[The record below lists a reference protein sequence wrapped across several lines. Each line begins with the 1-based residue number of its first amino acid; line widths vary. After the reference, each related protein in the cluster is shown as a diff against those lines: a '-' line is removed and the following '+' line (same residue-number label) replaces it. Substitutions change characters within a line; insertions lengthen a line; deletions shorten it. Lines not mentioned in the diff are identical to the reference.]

1 LDGLP
6 KADKKQYKVMNLE
19 RKETMSSKEIAD
31 LTGKMHNDVLKA
43 IRIMEPS
50 WQKVTGGNFPLSEYT
65 DSTGRK
71 LPMYQ
76 LSKTECLYV
85 ATKFNDEARAKL
97 VIRWEQL
104 ETEKHQLPQTFSE
117 ALMLAARQAEQ
128 LELQQKQLREA
139 APKVE
144 YHDEVLQSV
153 SLIATNVIAK
163 ELGMSAVALN
173 RKLHEKGVIYSSA
186 GTWVLYQKYQELGY
200 TGTKTH
206 HYTDNHG
213 VERTS
218 VQTYWTE
225 KGRKFIH
232 ELIRRQKSA

>member
-1 LDGLP
+1 
-6 KADKKQYKVMNLE
+6 MENLE

-31 LTGKMHNDVLKA
+31 LTGKMHKDVLEA
-43 IRIMEPS
+43 IRNMEPA
-50 WQKVTGGNFPLSEYT
+50 WEKVNGRKFPLVNYT
-65 DSTGRK
+65 DAKGEKR
-71 LPMYQ
+71 PMYQ
-76 LSKTECLYV
+76 LGKTECLYV

-104 ETEKHQLPQTFSE
+104 ETEKHKLPQTFSE

-128 LELQQKQLREA
+128 LELQQKQLKEA

-163 ELGMSAVALN
+163 ELGMSAVTLN
-173 RKLHEKGVIYSSA
+173 RKLHEKGVIYNSA
-186 GTWVLYQKYQELGY
+186 GSWVLYHKYQERGY

-232 ELIRRQKSA
+232 EVIRTQKSA